1 MGIQISLPMMAF
13 LVFMTGFAGFIDSA
27 AGGGGLISLPAY
39 LFAGLPPHYTYATNK
54 FSAACGTTFATASF
68 FKNGAMNIK
77 VGILAAIGSFAGSA
91 LGAHIVLMLSDEV
104 LQMMMF
110 IILPIAAVIILWRR
124 NLPDENRD
132 DGTLNLKK
140 TLLALGIGFGI
151 GLYDGM
157 VGPGTGTFAIIAFTS
172 LMGFDLRTDV
182 GYYNVGGVLTDRS
195 NRLESLE
202 GEYIPGTKDANFYV
216 DVHLNSLSEKDTL
229 DIYTDSL
236 FYNTDSHIAE
246 LYSPSRVINARGT
259 IYTDNAYY
267 DTDAD
272 TCALYDRSVVTTP
285 EGRFVVA
292 DTIYYRRPEG
302 TSRCL
307 GDMLLEDSVRRV
319 QLRADYGF
327 FNQTTDSAYA
337 TGRLL
342 IKEYSQGDTLYLH
355 GRQLNAY
362 RLLDTIVTPGVEADT
377 VAGTPAI
384 PETSRID
391 TTHVADIW
399 PRVRFYRS
407 DMQGICDSLRVTQA
421 DSTVR
426 LYVSPVVWSGERQIH
441 GNIIE
446 LHLNDSIIDR
456 ARLPEHA
463 FTSERV
469 ADDFYNQMSGK
480 EMIAYFEGG
489 HLRQLDINGNV
500 ELMMYPEEKDST
512 INKMVRAESSFLQA
526 FFDGNTTERI
536 KMWPETTGTA
546 TPLFLVRRSML
557 FLPKFKLFKG
567 VRPLSPADVFVIP
580 DEMERIMSEAARP
593 GIPAKTE

>member
-1 MGIQISLPMMAF
+1 MCAASVALTAYVGHAARPRPRATFTPQVPGASRAAGNRVFLEKADVLYKQRTDSFMVVSGNVVFTKGPMTMKC
-13 LVFMTGFAGFIDSA
+13 DSA
-27 AGGGGLISLPAY
+27 HYFPGVESFEAY
-39 LFAGLPPHYTYATNK
+39 GNVSMEQGDTLFVYADELNYIGPQEICYLYADPGK
-54 FSAACGTTFATASF
+54 
-68 FKNGAMNIK
+68 K
-77 VGILAAIGSFAGSA
+77 VRMI
-91 LGAHIVLMLSDEV
+91 
-104 LQMMMF
+104 
-110 IILPIAAVIILWRR
+110 
-124 NLPDENRD
+124 NRD
-132 DGTLNLKK
+132 VMLQTD
-140 TLLALGIGFGI
+140 
-151 GLYDGM
+151 
-157 VGPGTGTFAIIAFTS
+157 VFTY
-172 LMGFDLRTDV
+172 DLRTDV

-216 DVHLNSLSEKDTL
+216 DVHLNSLSDNDTL

-236 FYNTDSHIAE
+236 FYNTASHIAE

-292 DTIYYRRPEG
+292 DTIYDRRPEG

-307 GDMLLEDSVRRV
+307 GDMLLEDSVRQV

-337 TGRLL
+337 TGSLL

-446 LHLNDSIIDR
+446 LHLNDSTIDR